1 LACKE
6 IRFMKL
12 SVIIPAHNEEGCIEE
27 TVLKISEVLE
37 GEGIENEIVIVDD
50 NSSDST
56 PNILYELSKEMANVR
71 SVRNDP
77 PNGFGLAVNKGLEH
91 ITGDAVVI
99 TMADAS
105 DDPEDMV
112 RYYRKLEEG
121 YDCVFGSRFL
131 KESKVRNYPLLKLL
145 LNRLANLFIKGLFG
159 LSNNDIT
166 NAFKC
171 YRRTVIDGIKPI
183 LSYHFNLTVEVPL
196 KAIVRG
202 YTYTTIP
209 INWYGRE
216 TGLSKFRIKE
226 MGSRYMFIILYVF
239 LEKWL
244 SRGDYRKK

>member
-1 LACKE
+1 
-6 IRFMKL
+6 MKI
-12 SVIIPAHNEEGCIEE
+12 SVVIPAHNEQDCIEE
-27 TVLKISEVLE
+27 TILKISEVLE
-37 GEGIENEIVIVDD
+37 REEIENEIIIVDD
-50 NSSDST
+50 NSTDFT
-56 PNILYELSKEMANVR
+56 PKILSKLSKKMVNVR
-71 SVRNDP
+71 LIRNSP
-77 PNGFGLAVNKGLEH
+77 PNGFGLAIRKGLEY

-99 TMADAS
+99 VMADAS
-105 DDPEDMV
+105 DDPEDIV
-112 RYYRKLEEG
+112 RYYRKLEGG

-131 KESKVRNYPLLKLL
+131 KGSKIENYPLPKLL

-171 YRRTVIDGIKPI
+171 YRREVIEGVKPI
-183 LSYHFNLTVEVPL
+183 LSHHFNLTVELPL

-202 YTYTTIP
+202 YSYTTIP

-216 TGLSKFRIKE
+216 TGVSKFKIKE

-244 SRGDYRKK
+244 SRGDYVKKN

>member
-145 LNRLANLFIKGLFG
+145 LNRLANLF
-159 LSNNDIT
+159 
-166 NAFKC
+166 KC